1 MLERNKE
8 EFDSSSFKVKGKIGI
23 SVVLGRIS
31 YMFEAGCI
39 LSQQPAKAEPVYEN
53 WDKLL
58 DFEIYIIYLP
68 VSNVMP
74 LFHSDNLKTSDSP
87 IP

>member
-1 MLERNKE
+1 
-8 EFDSSSFKVKGKIGI
+8 
-23 SVVLGRIS
+23 
-31 YMFEAGCI
+31 MFEAGGV

-68 VSNVMP
+68 VSNAML

-87 IP
+87 IPSDFECLLLLLHNGISKEK